1 MTWVKE
7 RLREYNKGK
16 RTLERYRATLIR
28 DDQKDQTQDELAEID
43 TVSGMIADM
52 SYAIEWMRT
61 GRRPHSRRG
70 VEIKDAYSR
79 AILMDMDLL
88 PVMTAE
94 PEPEQE
100 LNITDRQKRDMARIL
115 LRLSE
120 RERQCFLLHAVQ
132 GLSFAEIAKEIKI
145 SKGTVQDYVERAK
158 SKVQEEV

>member
-28 DDQKDQTQDELAEID
+28 DDPKDQTQDELAEID
-43 TVSGMIADM
+43 TVSGMISDM
-52 SYAIEWMRT
+52 SFAIEWMRT
-61 GRRPHSRRG
+61 GRRPRSRRG
-70 VEIKDAYSR
+70 VEIRDAYSR

-94 PEPEQE
+94 PKQE
-100 LNITDRQKRDMARIL
+100 MNFTDRQKRDMARIL
-115 LRLSE
+115 LRLSD

-132 GLSFAEIAKEIKI
+132 GLSFAEIGKEMKL
-145 SKGTVQDYVERAK
+145 SRTAVQSYVERAK
-158 SKVQEEV
+158 SKVQQGI